1 MVRINKDKMFD
12 FTLTVILVLACLTVI
27 FPLLYVVSA
36 SITPYSE
43 VLRNGGFIVIPK
55 TITFKAYTELF
66 RNGAIGN
73 ALMVSTFVTI
83 VGTSIS
89 LALTSLVAY
98 PLSRR
103 NLPLRKIF
111 LFMILFTILFSG
123 GIIPTY
129 LIVKGTGLINSLWA
143 MIIPNAMGAFHV
155 LVMKSFFENLPE
167 ELFESAKIDGAKEYR
182 LFLQIVVPLS
192 VPVFMTIGLF
202 YAVSRWNELFAAIMY
217 ITKRDLFPIQVVIR
231 EILMLSES
239 VYDVDVSVPT
249 LSLQMAAV
257 IVASV
262 PIIIVYPFIQRHFVK
277 GMMIGA
283 IKG

>member
-1 MVRINKDKMFD
+1 MVKINHDKMFD
-12 FTLTVILVLACLTVI
+12 SMLVVILGLACLTVI

-55 TITFKAYTELF
+55 SITFTAYKELF
-66 RNGAIGN
+66 RNAAIGN
-73 ALMVSTFVTI
+73 SLMVSAFVTV
-83 VGTSIS
+83 VGTTIS
-89 LALTSLVAY
+89 LVLTSLVSY

-103 NLPLRKIF
+103 NLPLRKVF
-111 LFMILFTILFSG
+111 LFLILFTMLFSG
-123 GIIPTY
+123 GVIPTY
-129 LIVKGTGLINSLWA
+129 LIVKGTGLINTVWA
-143 MIIPNAMGAFHV
+143 MIIPHAMGAFHV
-155 LVMKSFFENLPE
+155 LIMKSFFENLPE

-192 VPVFMTIGLF
+192 VPVLMTIGMF

-217 ITKRDLFPIQVVIR
+217 ITKRDLMPVQVVIR

-239 VYDVDVSVPT
+239 MYDVDIAVPT

-257 IVASV
+257 IVASL
-262 PIIIVYPFIQRHFVK
+262 PIIIVYPFIQRHFNK

>member
-1 MVRINKDKMFD
+1 MFD

-111 LFMILFTILFSG
+111 LFMILFTMLFSG

-129 LIVKGTGLINSLWA
+129 LIVKGTGLINTLSA